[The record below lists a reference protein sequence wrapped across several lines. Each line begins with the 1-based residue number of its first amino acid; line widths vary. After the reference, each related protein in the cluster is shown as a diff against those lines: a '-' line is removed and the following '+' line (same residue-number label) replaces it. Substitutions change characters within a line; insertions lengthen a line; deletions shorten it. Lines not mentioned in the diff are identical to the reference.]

1 MTLTEYT
8 NQRLKVD
15 KYDSLSHDIA
25 MEAEWVRYLEDT
37 IDQTQYG
44 DWMFTITADDG
55 NWRRFH
61 TNPIQIRANKNDF
74 MEFLKDYLQKDIEK
88 KIKEL
93 DEL

>member
-8 NQRLKVD
+8 RQREKVNKFD
-15 KYDSLSHDIA
+15 NLSHDIA
-25 MEAEWVRYLEDT
+25 QESEWLGYLEDT
-37 IDQTQYG
+37 IDQTKYG

-55 NWRRFH
+55 RWNLTH
-61 TNPIQIRANKNDF
+61 TDPIQIRANKSDF

-88 KIKEL
+88 KSKEM

>member
-15 KYDSLSHDIA
+15 KYESLSHDIA
-25 MEAEWVRYLEDT
+25 IEAEWVRYLEDT

-55 NWRRFH
+55 RWNVFH
-61 TNPIQIRANKNDF
+61 KNPIEIRANKREF
-74 MEFLKDYLQKDIEK
+74 LEFLKDYLQKDIHK
-88 KIKEL
+88 KTKEM

>member
-61 TNPIQIRANKNDF
+61 TDPINIRANKNDF

-88 KIKEL
+88 KSKEL